1 MKTIPRKEVG
11 RLNRY
16 MDPNQLLA
24 SEILSDVS
32 LILDIYGIVKGAGIL
47 ASRRVQRE
55 GLENKVC
62 IIPSKEE
69 GVNRTNTQCLETTKC
84 SVFYDA
90 NHLTI
95 VGGAALSIYDEKL
108 SHLKRRRGLISLAD
122 YMKKKTSD
130 VDINWWPVVTCRD
143 GMIPTSRSKGIV
155 ALVEYFME
163 ELQNAF
169 NRNASYLTRK
179 IQPHVHNGRALDTI
193 TPTVRLRRHTW
204 QAGVFNIEVLFLVRD
219 KLLKICDINVHDGG
233 ASQQWDSQGNEIT
246 DVRPMIEDPVYCNP
260 DKESGQPLRYLLL
273 GNRMVAVPHIRSL
286 VEQQLFAFNN
296 LLRKQDDAAQEK
308 ALVHYR
314 RAVFIRNILQSFQL
328 HNPDDQ
334 QNYVELLDVFGAHHP
349 EFIEYVIQDIHSQI
363 LQHVQKHLPI
373 LIPLCSQLPKKSD
386 EAIVELC
393 QLVQELVQ
401 TERNKLQVRLEE
413 MIHRIQDK
421 IKKATTITFKR
432 EYMTFKKRAEHLLQQ
447 ISQAMDDQEFA
458 TYLSTNATSDY
469 MKIEYHIRDIDKRHL
484 ERLQQAN
491 EKRRMYRE
499 SLHNGQ

>member
-1 MKTIPRKEVG
+1 
-11 RLNRY
+11 

-47 ASRRVQRE
+47 ASKRVQKE

-62 IIPSKEE
+62 VIMSKEK
-69 GVNRTNTQCLETTKC
+69 GINRANTECAETTKC
-84 SVFYDA
+84 SVFYNA
-90 NHLTI
+90 NHMTI

-108 SHLKRRRGLISLAD
+108 SNLKRRRGLVGLAD

-130 VDINWWPVVTCRD
+130 VDINWWPMVKCRD
-143 GMIPTSRSKGIV
+143 GMIPTSKSKGIV
-155 ALVEYFME
+155 ALVEYFIE
-163 ELQNAF
+163 ELQISF
-169 NRNASYLTRK
+169 NRNTNYLTRK
-179 IQPHVHNGRALDTI
+179 IQPRVNNMRALNTV
-193 TPTVRLRRHTW
+193 TTTVRLRRHTW
-204 QAGVFNIEVLFLVRD
+204 RAGVFNIEVLFLVRD

-233 ASQQWDSQGNEIT
+233 ASQMWDSHGNEIT
-246 DVRPMIEDPVYCNP
+246 EVRPMIEDPVYSDP
-260 DKESGQPLRYLLL
+260 DKNSGQPLRYLLL

-286 VEQQLFAFNN
+286 VEQQLFAFDN
-296 LLRKQDDAAQEK
+296 LLRKGEEVARAK

-314 RAVFIRNILQSFQL
+314 RAIFIRNILQSFQL
-328 HNPDDQ
+328 HNPDDR
-334 QNYVELLDVFGAHHP
+334 QNYVELLDVFGAHNP
-349 EFIEYVIQDIHSQI
+349 EFIEYVIQDMNAQI
-363 LQHVQKHLPI
+363 LQSVQKHLHI
-373 LIPLCSQLPKKSD
+373 LVPLCSQLPKKSD

-401 TERNKLQVRLEE
+401 SERNKLQVRLEE
-413 MIHRIQDK
+413 MSHTINDK

-458 TYLSTNATSDY
+458 TYLSTNASSDY
-469 MKIEYHIRDIDKRHL
+469 MKIEHHIRDIDKRHL
-484 ERLQQAN
+484 ERLRQAN
-491 EKRRMYRE
+491 EKRRLYRE